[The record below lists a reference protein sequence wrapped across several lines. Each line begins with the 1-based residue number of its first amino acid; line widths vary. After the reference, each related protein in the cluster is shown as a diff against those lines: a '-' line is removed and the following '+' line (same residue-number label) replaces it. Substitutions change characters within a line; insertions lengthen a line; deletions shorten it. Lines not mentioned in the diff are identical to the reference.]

1 MKRLFWNI
9 CIIIIKGV
17 EYMADLL
24 EDALG
29 WTNEQSELS
38 KRIDKGKDKW

>member
-1 MKRLFWNI
+1 MKKLFYTA
-9 CIIIIKGV
+9 CIVIV
-17 EYMADLL
+17 AALEYCADLL

-38 KRIDKGKDKW
+38 KRINKGKDKW